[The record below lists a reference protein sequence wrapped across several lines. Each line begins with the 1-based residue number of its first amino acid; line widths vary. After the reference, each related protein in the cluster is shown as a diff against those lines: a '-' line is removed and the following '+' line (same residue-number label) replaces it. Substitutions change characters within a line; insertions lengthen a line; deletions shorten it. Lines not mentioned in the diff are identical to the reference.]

1 MAQIVTTFEERA
13 EGRVAHVVVDNQAK
27 LNVLNSALSAEL
39 EAAFRA
45 LAADASLRAVVLA
58 GAGERAMIGGADIR
72 EMAGLNPVTAR
83 DFITQLH
90 NVCGA
95 IRALP
100 VPVVARMR
108 GYCLGGG
115 LEIAAACDMRIAS
128 DDAVMGMPEVRVGI
142 PSVIEAA
149 LLPQLIG
156 WGRTRRIVMTGETF
170 GAAKALEWGMVEEV
184 VPAAELDAAIGRVL
198 DDLLAGAP
206 HAIRLQKKLIGEWEE
221 RGMAGAI
228 AAGID
233 CFAEAWTTPEPRV
246 RMEAF
251 LAHRRKG

>member
-1 MAQIVTTFEERA
+1 MARIVTNFEERA
-13 EGRVAHVVVDNQAK
+13 EGRVARVVVDNQAK
-27 LNVLNSALSAEL
+27 LNVLNSALAAEL
-39 EAAFRA
+39 EAAFRT
-45 LAADASLRAVVLA
+45 LADDTSLRAVVLA
-58 GAGERAMIGGADIR
+58 GAGARAMIGGADIR
-72 EMAGLNPVTAR
+72 EMAGLTPRTAR

-100 VPVVARMR
+100 VPVVARMQ

-170 GAAKALEWGMVEEV
+170 GAARALEWGMVEEV

-221 RGMAGAI
+221 RGIAGAI

-233 CFAEAWTTPEPRV
+233 CFAEAWTTPEPAA
-246 RMEAF
+246 RMAAF
-251 LAHRRKG
+251 LASKKKA